1 MHLSVQLVLVTTLLV
16 ICLRRNLAVTLL
28 GCLLARRFAGV
39 IATVITLAAAA
50 AAAAAAVSTVISLI
64 SPSINPSCR
73 SYYISPEGIYLED

>member
-50 AAAAAAVSTVISLI
+50 AAAAVSTVISLI